1 MMNLEGNQLF
11 VGWFFLLFLM
21 MQPMVDLAQG

>member
-11 VGWFFLLFLM
+11 VGWFLLFLM